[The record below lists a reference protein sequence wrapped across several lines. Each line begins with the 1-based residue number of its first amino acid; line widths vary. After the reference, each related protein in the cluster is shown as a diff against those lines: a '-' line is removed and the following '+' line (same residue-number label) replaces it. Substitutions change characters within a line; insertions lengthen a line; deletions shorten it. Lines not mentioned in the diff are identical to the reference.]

1 MSLLDRIA
9 PKVYTQP
16 MVDAIVAVAVEKA
29 LLERDT
35 EGPPPVDVDGDLR
48 RLLLQQMAAALPEDA
63 PDEIL
68 YQVRRPGVGWWDDR
82 KPDAWIMHFVKCRWG
97 CQVVLRWERLE
108 AAHAAEDTTEDHHG

>member
-16 MVDAIVAVAVEKA
+16 RVDAIVAVAVEKA
-29 LLERDT
+29 LLE
-35 EGPPPVDVDGDLR
+35 GPPPVDVEGDLQR
-48 RLLLQQMAAALPEDA
+48 MLLQQMAAVLPEDA

-108 AAHAAEDTTEDHHG
+108 AAHAAEDTTEDQHV